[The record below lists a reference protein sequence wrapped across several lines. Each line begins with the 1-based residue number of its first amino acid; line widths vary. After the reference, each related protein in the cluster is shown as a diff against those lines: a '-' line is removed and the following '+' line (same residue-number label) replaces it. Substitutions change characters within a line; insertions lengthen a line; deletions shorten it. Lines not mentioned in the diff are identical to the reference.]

1 MVSNNQLHKL
11 LILSQ
16 HSEIYRRLLEEQN
29 LPGLSIVNTVEP
41 DEELRE
47 YCECDIVFG
56 EPALIRRIINRLPK
70 VIWVQSSWAG
80 VEPLLGLN
88 TKPNYTLT
96 NVRNVYGPLMSEYV
110 FGYILMIERKIFSR
124 FLFQQAKQWDVSLN
138 GTLRGKLIGLCGVGS
153 IGTHLAQTA
162 KHFGMRVYG
171 FTRKSES
178 SQYIDKYFH
187 KDDWGEFARDLDYIV
202 CTLPGTEL
210 TKDFINHDAITRL
223 PDKAWLINVGR
234 GSTIDEFA
242 LVQALKNRTIN
253 GAVLDVFKEE
263 PLPIDHPLWSAPNTF
278 ITFHTAAQNNP
289 PDIAS
294 IFIENYLRLIHGES
308 LKYQVDQNLGY

>member
-1 MVSNNQLHKL
+1 MVSNIQSHKL

-16 HSEIYRRLLEEQN
+16 HSEKYRRLLEEQN

-88 TKPNYTLT
+88 YKPNYTLT

-110 FGYILMIERKIFSR
+110 FGYILMIERKIFTR

-138 GTLRGKLIGLCGVGS
+138 GTLRGKLIGLLGVGS
-153 IGTHLAQTA
+153 IGTHIAQTA

-187 KDDWGEFARDLDYIV
+187 KDDWGEFAHDLDYIV

-210 TKDFINHDAITRL
+210 TKDFINHDAITAL

-242 LVQALKNRTIN
+242 LVQALKNRTIY

-263 PLPIDHPLWSAPNTF
+263 PLPIDHPLWSAPNTY